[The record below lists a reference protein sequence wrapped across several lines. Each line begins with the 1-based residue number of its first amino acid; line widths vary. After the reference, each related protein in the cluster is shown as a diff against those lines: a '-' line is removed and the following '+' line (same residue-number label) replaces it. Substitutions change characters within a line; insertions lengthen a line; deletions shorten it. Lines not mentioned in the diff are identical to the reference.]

1 MGDFRLTERRT
12 SSDPRDVGSWQEKV
26 LGRHPDGERL
36 RRVAEAMTGIARNAR
51 EAFMAGPCDRSFE
64 DRHASVDAYEARIAK
79 FFPVSLRGDIVSF
92 HVEEQPEQPLVDLD
106 AVYAEFVG

>member
-1 MGDFRLTERRT
+1 MGDFRLIERRA

-26 LGRHPDGERL
+26 LGHHPDGERL
-36 RRVAEAMTGIARNAR
+36 RQVAEAMTGIARDAR
-51 EAFMAGPCDRSFE
+51 AAFMAEPRDRSFE

-92 HVEEQPEQPLVDLD
+92 HVEEQPEPPLVDLD
-106 AVYAEFVG
+106 AACAEFLG